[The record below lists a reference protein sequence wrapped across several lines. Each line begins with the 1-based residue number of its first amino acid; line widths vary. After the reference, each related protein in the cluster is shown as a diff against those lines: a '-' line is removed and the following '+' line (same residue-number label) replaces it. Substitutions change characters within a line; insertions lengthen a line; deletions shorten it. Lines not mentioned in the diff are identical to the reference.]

1 MGRIQSIGAF
11 FEALFDGDPVAVG
24 FALGFLALLAVAF
37 VFVWWVNR
45 RMKADDARWKEK
57 MRKKRGY

>member
-1 MGRIQSIGAF
+1 MDRVVDQLRELVPALAF
-11 FEALFDGDPVAVG
+11 L
-24 FALGFLALLAVAF
+24 
-37 VFVWWVNR
+37 FVWWMNR